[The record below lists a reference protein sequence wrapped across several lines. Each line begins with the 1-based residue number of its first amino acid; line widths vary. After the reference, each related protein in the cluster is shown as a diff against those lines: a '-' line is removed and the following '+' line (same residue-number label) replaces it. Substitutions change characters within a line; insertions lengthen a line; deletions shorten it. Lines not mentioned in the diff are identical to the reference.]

1 MRGGGRVTG
10 GIQQR
15 KEAMSLHMHREIEK
29 LKKKILALSAYVE
42 ESVQRAVKALEE
54 RDARLAGRVIE
65 SDDEIDRMEVDL
77 EEDCLKVLAL
87 HQPVANDLRFII
99 AVLKINNDLERI
111 GDLATNI
118 AERASTLAGV
128 DRADIPIDLRAMA
141 EKVQWMLKTSLDALV
156 TENDR
161 LAYQVCTSD
170 DIVDKIHRESFARI
184 EEAMRKSPEKIG
196 TYLQV
201 LSVSRQLERIA
212 DHTTNI
218 AEDVIYMLEGKIVR
232 HRNGRAVLPSGR

>member
-1 MRGGGRVTG
+1 
-10 GIQQR
+10 
-15 KEAMSLHMHREIEK
+15 MSLHMHREIEK

-42 ESVQRAVKALEE
+42 ESVSRAVKALED
-54 RDARLAGRVIE
+54 RDAKLAARVIE

-77 EEDCLKVLAL
+77 EEDCLKILAL

-111 GDLATNI
+111 GDLATNV
-118 AERASTLAGV
+118 AERATTLAGV
-128 DRADIPIDLRAMA
+128 ERGDIPIDLRAMA

-170 DIVDKIHRESFARI
+170 DIVDKIHRDSFARI
-184 EEAMRKSPEKIG
+184 EEAMKRNPEKIG
-196 TYLQV
+196 VYLQV

-218 AEDVIYMLEGKIVR
+218 AEDVIYMLEGQIVR
-232 HRNGRAVLPSGR
+232 HRSGKLLGQSGR